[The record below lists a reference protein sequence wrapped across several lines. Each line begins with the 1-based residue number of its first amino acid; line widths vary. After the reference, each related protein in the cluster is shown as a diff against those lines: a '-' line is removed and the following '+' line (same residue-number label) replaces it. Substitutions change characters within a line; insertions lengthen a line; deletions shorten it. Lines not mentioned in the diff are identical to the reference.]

1 MSSRRALVLE
11 TNPVITERYI
21 EYTNDSDWRVMLKD
35 TLNDFLEKLQKEN
48 FDLVV
53 AEESILPQGIIG
65 MLRSVGVPFLL
76 SSNTKNPEITTI
88 PRNFNRTE
96 LLAVFNKLV
105 PNVQKELPSE
115 ENEDEATEVN
125 ELFSDLEDEEE
136 ETFEL
141 TSDAV
146 IEPGKPDTDEDL
158 AGDVA
163 VKTADE
169 PYENDTVSDLFA
181 DLPNNGSSSEEWED
195 EKSVVA
201 TNPPENDAVTEEEV
215 EETPA
220 AETNLEPEEHDKTQE
235 RETTE
240 GAAATESDDA
250 VKTEITAWLEKNA
263 RKIIKEIVL
272 EQLASLSG
280 KQDD

>member
-115 ENEDEATEVN
+115 ENEDGRAAYATRSASPAPSVRTAVSC
-125 ELFSDLEDEEE
+125 LSTTRQCAR
-136 ETFEL
+136 TFAAS
-141 TSDAV
+141 TQ
-146 IEPGKPDTDEDL
+146 
-158 AGDVA
+158 GDV
-163 VKTADE
+163 T
-169 PYENDTVSDLFA
+169 SR
-181 DLPNNGSSSEEWED
+181 S
-195 EKSVVA
+195 
-201 TNPPENDAVTEEEV
+201 
-215 EETPA
+215 
-220 AETNLEPEEHDKTQE
+220 
-235 RETTE
+235 
-240 GAAATESDDA
+240 AATPSWPTTRCDSLQSTSTGRAGALTVCRFAMCCANWDC
-250 VKTEITAWLEKNA
+250 
-263 RKIIKEIVL
+263 
-272 EQLASLSG
+272 QLH
-280 KQDD
+280 